1 MKSSLKIKASVLGSV
16 IAIAFACGCGGD
28 DAAAVP
34 PGDNSAYTSDPG
46 KTVVVGG
53 SAAAAPG
60 GAQAGT
66 GCVTLPS
73 GECVEAKSC
82 AAGERRDVVVDSS
95 GKVVA
100 VVCYP
105 ADSTPTVVDGQGNVD
120 LDKND
125 NGGVVALDGTADGVD
140 IAGNVTAAGNN
151 ITVYG
156 HGADVSVIGGNVS
169 ATGNNF
175 AMRGVTV
182 QGSVEVTG
190 GNNATL
196 VLCVVHGNIHIVG
209 NNNVIANC
217 DVLGDIVIEGVN
229 NTLVG
234 NHVGGKITI
243 GDAKNQ
249 VCDGNLKWT
258 DANGNKTFETGE
270 AGAPLSC
277 SEAKPK

>member
-1 MKSSLKIKASVLGSV
+1 MSFIKITASAVSSLFVL
-16 IAIAFACGCGGD
+16 AFAFGCGGD
-28 DAAAVP
+28 SGTAPP

-53 SAAAAPG
+53 TSAAAPN
-60 GAQAGT
+60 GAQTGT

-73 GECVEAKSC
+73 GQCVEAKSC
-82 AAGERRDVVVDSS
+82 GAGERRDVVVDSA

-105 ADSTPTVVDGQGNVD
+105 ADSTPPVIDAQGNVD
-120 LDKND
+120 LGKNE
-125 NGGVVALDGTADGVD
+125 NGGVVAVDDKADGVD

-151 ITVYG
+151 VTVYG
-156 HGADVSVIGGNVS
+156 HGADVSVIGGGVT

-175 AMRGVTV
+175 ALRGVTV
-182 QGSVEVTG
+182 QGNVEVGG

-196 VLCVVHGNIHIVG
+196 VLCVIQGNVHIVG

-217 DVLGDIVIEGVN
+217 DILGDVVIEGVN
-229 NTLVG
+229 NTLVA
-234 NHVGGKITI
+234 NHIGGTITL

-249 VCDGNLKWT
+249 VCDGNLKWS
-258 DANGNKTFETGE
+258 DANGNKTFEAGE
-270 AGAPLSC
+270 AGAALEC
-277 SEAKPK
+277 SSTTKK

>member
-1 MKSSLKIKASVLGSV
+1 MKSSIKLGASVLSSLV
-16 IAIAFACGCGGD
+16 VIAFAFGCGGES
-28 DAAAVP
+28 ASAGP
-34 PGDNSAYTSDPG
+34 PGDNSAYTSDPD

-53 SAAAAPG
+53 SGAAAG
-60 GAQAGT
+60 TAQAGT

-82 AAGERRDVVVDSS
+82 APGERRDVVVDSAK
-95 GKVVA
+95 KVVA

-105 ADSTPTVVDGQGNVD
+105 ADATPTVVDEQGNVD

-125 NGGVVALDGTADGVD
+125 NGGVVALDDKADGVD

-151 ITVYG
+151 VTVYG
-156 HGADVSVIGGNVS
+156 QGPDVSVIGGNVS

-175 AMRGVTV
+175 SMRGVTV
-182 QGSVEVTG
+182 QGDVEVSG

-196 VLCVVHGNIHIVG
+196 VLCVIHGNVRLVG

-217 DVLGDIVIEGVN
+217 DILGNVVIEGVN

-234 NHVGGKITI
+234 NRVGGTITI
-243 GDAKNQ
+243 GEAKNQ
-249 VCDGNLKWT
+249 VCDGNVKWN
-258 DANGNKTFETGE
+258 DANANKTFDAGE
-270 AGAPLSC
+270 AGAVLEC
-277 SEAKPK
+277 SATKTK

>member
-1 MKSSLKIKASVLGSV
+1 MKSFTKIKASALVSLV
-16 IAIAFACGCGGD
+16 VVAFASGCGGD
-28 DAAAVP
+28 NAAAPP

-53 SAAAAPG
+53 SGSTAPS
-60 GAQAGT
+60 GAQTGT

-82 AAGERRDVVVDSS
+82 GAGERRDVVVDSA

-105 ADSTPTVVDGQGNVD
+105 ADATPTVIDAQGNVD
-120 LDKND
+120 LGKNQ
-125 NGGVVALDGTADGVD
+125 NGGVVAVDDKADGID
-140 IAGNVTAAGNN
+140 ITGNVTAAGNN
-151 ITVYG
+151 VTVYG
-156 HGADVSVIGGNVS
+156 HGADVSVIGGSVS

-182 QGSVEVTG
+182 QGNVEVG
-190 GNNATL
+190 GNNAAL
-196 VLCVVHGNIHIVG
+196 VLCVIHGNVHIVG

-234 NHVGGKITI
+234 NHVGGTISI

-249 VCDGNLKWT
+249 VCDGNVKWNDT
-258 DANGNKTFETGE
+258 NANKTFEVGE
-270 AGAPLSC
+270 AGAALTC
-277 SEAKPK
+277 SQGKTK

>member
-1 MKSSLKIKASVLGSV
+1 MKTTALAASVLVSLLV
-16 IAIAFACGCGGD
+16 ITFASGCGGD
-28 DAAAVP
+28 SANAVP
-34 PGDNSAYTSDPG
+34 AGDNSAYTSDPG

-53 SAAAAPG
+53 SGTAAPG
-60 GAQAGT
+60 AAQTGT

-73 GECVEAKSC
+73 GACVEAKSC
-82 AAGERRDVVVDSS
+82 GAGERRDVVVDSA

-105 ADSTPTVVDGQGNVD
+105 ADSTPTIVDERGNVD

-125 NGGVVALDGTADGVD
+125 NGGVVAIDDKADGVD
-140 IAGNVTAAGNN
+140 VAGNVTAAGNN
-151 ITVYG
+151 VTVYG

-182 QGSVEVTG
+182 QGNVEVNG

-196 VLCVVHGNIHIVG
+196 VLCVVHGSVRIVG

-217 DVLGDIVIEGVN
+217 DILGDVVIEGVN
-229 NTLVG
+229 NTLVA
-234 NHVGGKITI
+234 NHVGGTITI

-249 VCDGNLKWT
+249 VCDGNVKWS
-258 DANGNKTFETGE
+258 DANANKIFDAGE
-270 AGAPLSC
+270 GGSALTC
-277 SEAKPK
+277 SQPKTK